1 MTSALN
7 GFTGY
12 ASDISRTWPVSGRF
26 SSAQRDVY
34 QVVLECQ
41 LQCIAAVRAG
51 GTQTELHQLSVQLI
65 CEGITGSISLALL
78 SLIPHTHTHTHS
90 LSLVL
95 VVMMKSKELKTKIS
109 HTHSLI
115 LSLIPHTHTLTRS
128 LSIILVV
135 MMRSKE
141 LEISRFVHLMLT
153 VICSSS
159 IQVCM

>member
-1 MTSALN
+1 MN

-41 LQCIAAVRAG
+41 LQCIKAVRAG

-65 CEGITGSISLALL
+65 CEGITDSISMALSH
-78 SLIPHTHTHTHS
+78 SLTHSHTHTLS

-95 VVMMKSKELKTKIS
+95 VIMTKIS
-109 HTHSLI
+109 YAHSLI
-115 LSLIPHTHTLTRS
+115 LSLIPHTHTRTHS
-128 LSIILVV
+128 LSILLVV
-135 MMRSKE
+135 MTRSRE
-141 LEISRFVHLMLT
+141 LKISRFVHLMRT
-153 VICSSS
+153 VICSSI